1 MESMILLSLPTSSN
15 TTFSVS
21 SISMYCGGVPHLWQI
36 SIGRSRKRGFELHA
50 GAVHR
55 YFYRGQPGVEPRP
68 DAEAKLFEHPKV
80 QLMMNPFFSNS
91 EMNPSG

>member
-1 MESMILLSLPTSSN
+1 MASMSLLSLPTSSN

-36 SIGRSRKRGFELHA
+36 SIWRSRKRGFELHA

-68 DAEAKLFEHPKV
+68 DAEANLFEHPKV

-91 EMNPSG
+91 EMNSSG

>member
-1 MESMILLSLPTSSN
+1 MDGVDELAE
-15 TTFSVS
+15 FAH
-21 SISMYCGGVPHLWQI
+21 VPHLWQI
-36 SIGRSRKRGFELHA
+36 SIWRSRKRGFELHA

-91 EMNPSG
+91 EMNSSG